1 MLTKYYKITFNMLG
15 KTRVWQG
22 RSENEADAMDSFI
35 NWAEGLEPFIELY
48 GIESFTL

>member
-15 KTRVWQG
+15 KTRIWQDK
-22 RSENEADAMDSFI
+22 SANEADAMDRFM

-48 GIESFTL
+48 SIESFSL